1 MAESTRRLGDTR
13 LGAEQSQRMLK
24 GEEMCN
30 EGKFEV
36 AVNGNIKA
44 YNKDEFMKALK
55 MMQRV
60 VQVITVL
67 DDRTLTN
74 GENTDI
80 EFAVRLSGCGL
91 KNGFLIS
98 NVYWA

>member
-1 MAESTRRLGDTR
+1 VAESIYRLGDPR
-13 LGAEQSQRMLK
+13 LGAEQSQRMLG
-24 GEEMCN
+24 GEEICN

-44 YNKDEFMKALK
+44 YTKDEFMKALK
-55 MMQRV
+55 IMQRV

-67 DDRTLTN
+67 DDPTITN
-74 GENTDI
+74 GENADI

-91 KNGFLIS
+91 KNGFFIS
-98 NVYWA
+98 SVYWA